1 VPRKNPSF
9 KQRNRIISANAN
21 RCCVC
26 KRDGVGLQ
34 LHHIDGNNSNTVDE
48 NLAVLCVEDHDK
60 HHRPNE
66 YQKARHT
73 ELSADELLS
82 YKESWEHFVRDAQSD
97 NPTVI
102 AVINAFGDEQ
112 HIHAAKILFQWPDE
126 TIEYERVFHLL
137 EGDFDYW
144 TDEIIS
150 EVQSIGE
157 KVKLTVIN
165 EPLPV
170 AYCPCCGSGFSNTV
184 KEAVVVKVTDPD
196 WDKHSIMSIYINPK
210 YPSLAISLGTPN
222 KHLYSASLHLCKK
235 RFLHFSSDYYDER
248 IKIKKSPSTRAQATK
263 IVAKEIE
270 NWAPAHVIIA
280 TGEHDNPEPI
290 SNLVLPRI
298 WEQRA
303 SNKKMQRTQKMR
315 R

>member
-1 VPRKNPSF
+1 M
-9 KQRNRIISANAN
+9 
-21 RCCVC
+21 
-26 KRDGVGLQ
+26 
-34 LHHIDGNNSNTVDE
+34 
-48 NLAVLCVEDHDK
+48 AVLCVEDHDK

-66 YQKARHT
+66 YQKASHT
-73 ELSADELLS
+73 ELSAVELLS

-102 AVINAFGDEQ
+102 AVINVFGDER

-126 TIEYERVFHLL
+126 KIEYERVFHLL

-144 TDEIIS
+144 TDEMIS

-157 KVKLTVIN
+157 KVKLILVN

-170 AYCPCCGSGFSNTV
+170 EYCPCCGSAFSNTV
-184 KEAVVVKVTDPD
+184 KEAVAVKAADPD
-196 WDKHSIMSIYINPK
+196 WDNHSIMSIYINPEN
-210 YPSLAISLGTPN
+210 PSLAISLGTPN
-222 KHLYSASLHLCKK
+222 KHFYSASLHLCQK
-235 RFLHFSSDYYDER
+235 RFIHFSSDYYDER
-248 IKIKKSPSTRAQATK
+248 IALRKNASARTQATK

-270 NWAPAHVIIA
+270 NWTSAHVIIA

-290 SNLVLPRI
+290 SDLVLPRI

-303 SNKKMQRTQKMR
+303 SNKKMQRTQKTR